1 MSCLYLVKLF
11 TLQNF
16 KNYSSITFFQ
26 IKLFHVPIFPTI
38 IELDMISEILGYQ
51 YYIITHNTQKLDVY
65 A

>member
-16 KNYSSITFFQ
+16 KDYSSVTLVQ

>member
-16 KNYSSITFFQ
+16 KDYSSVTLVQ

-51 YYIITHNTQKLDVY
+51 QRCL
-65 A
+65 